1 MFLYHCDRN
10 GSLANNQTVSLHPL
24 TDLPENSRTSLFVQ
38 HFTDGVSSHGASYL
52 SSNCPFLENFYIT
65 INDSECIE
73 VCSSRSIDKQKSN
86 IDSILI
92 EFIFELVRREKFPDA
107 PSRYTSFFAVDS
119 LSEFSKWPELTSKGV
134 NYKSSKFYSFE
145 APDCLCK
152 FDSSW
157 LKGGLI
163 FGTDHEK
170 RYLGFLSWPIFDNAI
185 NYWSGVPSANPRWEY
200 LVPLPIQQIHLIQN
214 YASHSLAS
222 DK

>member
-1 MFLYHCDRN
+1 MLLYHCDRN
-10 GSLANNQTVSLHPL
+10 GSLVNNQAVSLHPL
-24 TDLPENSRTSLFVQ
+24 KDLPENCRTSLFVQ
-38 HFTDGVSSHGASYL
+38 HFADGVSSHGVSYL
-52 SSNCPFLENFYIT
+52 SSNCPFLESFCTMTNNSEYI
-65 INDSECIE
+65 D

-119 LSEFSKWPELTSKGV
+119 LSEFSKWPELTSKDV
-134 NYKSSKFYSFE
+134 NCRTPKFYFFE
-145 APDCLCK
+145 APEHPCK

-163 FGTDHEK
+163 FGTDHGK

-200 LVPLPIQQIHLIQN
+200 IVPLPIQQIHLLPD
-214 YASHSLAS
+214 YASHPLAP